1 MTTKLNISKKIR
13 SSANLS
19 LKDSSLLVNFFFS
32 FLKKHIYSKDIKI
45 SGFGTF
51 VVHES
56 PKRIG
61 RNPKTKESYIIKS
74 RKKIKLKVSNKIR
87 NSLN

>member
-1 MTTKLNISKKIR
+1 MTTKLKISKNIQ
-13 SSANLS
+13 SDLDLS
-19 LKDSSLLVNFFFS
+19 LKDSSFLVDSFFS
-32 FLKKHIYSKDIKI
+32 LLKKNAFDKDIKI

-61 RNPKTKESYIIKS
+61 RNPKTKESYIINK
-74 RKKIKLKVSNKIR
+74 RKKIKFKVSNKLR